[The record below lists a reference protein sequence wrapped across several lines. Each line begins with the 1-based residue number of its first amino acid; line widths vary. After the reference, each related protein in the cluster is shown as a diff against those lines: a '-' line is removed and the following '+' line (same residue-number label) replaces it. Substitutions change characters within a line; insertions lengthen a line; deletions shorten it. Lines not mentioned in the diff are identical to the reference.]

1 MNKIAL
7 IIPVILLAGCVIK
20 QPEEKVIERIKYI
33 PSDINCPKC
42 EVKKCPKYSPLE
54 IFELPYEVVY
64 PSVDINYEDEKVVI
78 LERSEYEKLINS
90 SITIFDTLTKANNQ
104 SREFNRKLSGGKA
117 RNVVVSKD
125 VSSKD
130 NEDNKDVKNNSKSKK
145 TSK

>member
-1 MNKIAL
+1 MNKIVL

-117 RNVVVSKD
+117 RNVVSKD

-145 TSK
+145 ASK

>member
-117 RNVVVSKD
+117 RNVVSKD

-145 TSK
+145 ASK